1 MKLRWTVAFIA
12 AFTMMGAAVAQ
23 DTTSEK
29 GKLSYAMGFEIGRDL
44 NERKIDVDVN
54 TVIRAIQDGYAK
66 KTPAVPEEQMRASL
80 EAMQKK
86 LLDQAKG
93 EYDRVSAENKKKSDA
108 FLAANRTKAG
118 VQTLSSGIQYRV
130 IETGTGP
137 KPTAASE
144 VKLHFRGSLTTGQE
158 FASTYQG
165 NQPVT
170 MTVAE
175 APLPGLK
182 VVLPMMPAGSRWE
195 LYLPADQAY
204 GNNPQRTPI
213 GPEQAVVFDV
223 KLVEIVK

>member
-1 MKLRWTVAFIA
+1 MKFRWMVALVA
-12 AFTMMGAAVAQ
+12 TLTMGAAMAQ
-23 DTTSEK
+23 DTASEK
-29 GKLSYAMGFEIGRDL
+29 GKLSYAMGFEIGRDF
-44 NERKIDVDVN
+44 NERKMDVDIN

-86 LLDQAKG
+86 MLDQAKA
-93 EYDRVSAENKKKSDA
+93 EFDRVSGENKRKSDA

-118 VQTLSSGIQYRV
+118 VQVLSSGIQYRI
-130 IETGTGP
+130 IETGTGA

-144 VKLHFRGSLTTGQE
+144 VKLHFRGSLSTGQE

-165 NQPVT
+165 NQTVT
-170 MTVAE
+170 MKVSE

-182 VVLPMMPAGSRWE
+182 TVLPMMPTGSRWE

-204 GNNPQRTPI
+204 GNSPRSPI

-223 KLVEIVK
+223 KLVEIAK